1 MHNTRVLR
9 GLLFCADRAILKFS
23 VGISA
28 ASRLVRRVSTGGRPH
43 AITVYRTAPCNVL
56 VARNAQYAEEMA
68 NKLYV
73 GNLPYSTT
81 GDELQ
86 QTFSQAGQVSEAVV
100 MMDKMTG
107 RSRGFGFVTMA
118 SDEDAQKA
126 VEMFNGKD
134 FGGRAIVVNEARP
147 MEQRAPRSDRGG
159 FGGGY

>member
-1 MHNTRVLR
+1 
-9 GLLFCADRAILKFS
+9 
-23 VGISA
+23 
-28 ASRLVRRVSTGGRPH
+28 
-43 AITVYRTAPCNVL
+43 
-56 VARNAQYAEEMA
+56 MA
-68 NKLYV
+68 NKLYI

-86 QTFSQAGQVSEAVV
+86 QMFSQAGSVTEAVV

-126 VEMFNGKD
+126 IEMFNGKD
-134 FGGRAIVVNEARP
+134 NGGRAIVVNEARP

>member
-1 MHNTRVLR
+1 
-9 GLLFCADRAILKFS
+9 
-23 VGISA
+23 
-28 ASRLVRRVSTGGRPH
+28 
-43 AITVYRTAPCNVL
+43 
-56 VARNAQYAEEMA
+56 MA

-81 GDELQ
+81 GEELQ
-86 QTFSQAGQVSEAVV
+86 QTFSQAGSVVESVV

-126 VEMFNGKD
+126 IEMFNGKD